1 MRTLSLWEQIMG
13 IRFEKGQRVVFWFS
27 RGGVRKPRV
36 EGIAMEPGE
45 TGIARTYKIMAENSR
60 GEKREMRIS
69 GNQIYI
75 VFDLSLSL
83 TKTKETNG

>member
-1 MRTLSLWEQIMG
+1 
-13 IRFEKGQRVVFWFS
+13 
-27 RGGVRKPRV
+27 
-36 EGIAMEPGE
+36 MEPGE